1 MCDYCSWID
10 QILTRIRNEIKPE
23 KKKRRVYV
31 DPVIIV
37 HGGAGKIPRNK
48 RKRILCEVW
57 KTLHLNP
64 YFNCLI
70 RKIKIFNSN
79 RLKMQQLKHIA
90 ILSTVDQQW
99 MR

>member
-48 RKRILCEVW
+48 RKHILLEVG
-57 KTLHLNP
+57 
-64 YFNCLI
+64 
-70 RKIKIFNSN
+70 
-79 RLKMQQLKHIA
+79 KHYIQ
-90 ILSTVDQQW
+90 INIQIVVN
-99 MR
+99 